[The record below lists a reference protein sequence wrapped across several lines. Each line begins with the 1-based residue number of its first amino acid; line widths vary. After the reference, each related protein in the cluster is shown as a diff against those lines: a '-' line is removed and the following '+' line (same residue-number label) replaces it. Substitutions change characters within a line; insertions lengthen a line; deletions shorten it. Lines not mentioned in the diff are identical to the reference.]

1 MSEEQARAEQ
11 KAVKR
16 SNSRL
21 FHVGGS
27 KVDNDDDDVVL
38 PEDLSEYSEDN
49 LDLELKKEL
58 AMPKQAL
65 YEQSS
70 RYTMRS

>member
-1 MSEEQARAEQ
+1 MSEEQAQAEQ

-16 SNSRL
+16 SNRRS
-21 FHVGGS
+21 FHAGGS

-38 PEDLSEYSEDN
+38 PEDLSEYSDDN

-58 AMPKQAL
+58 SMPKQAL
-65 YEQSS
+65 YEQPSGGV
-70 RYTMRS
+70 MRS

>member
-1 MSEEQARAEQ
+1 MSEEQAQAEQ

-16 SNSRL
+16 SNSRS
-21 FHVGGS
+21 FHEGGS

-38 PEDLSEYSEDN
+38 PEDLSEYSDDN

-58 AMPKQAL
+58 SMPKQAL
-65 YEQSS
+65 YEQPSGCA
-70 RYTMRS
+70 MRS